1 MSSLHGGNQLGN
13 RIFEILGVAA
23 IAKRLH
29 RRPSFLLQSDS
40 FNQPV
45 IRQLW
50 KTLHYFPNVLDG
62 FFLESESLGLN
73 ISSLP
78 RVNLKAQPSTYINFS
93 RFDGLEKERIV
104 VIDAAFLQN
113 IQYLNDLG
121 WEEVAFRLGF
131 TEETLELTKL
141 ILPDDF
147 RKRKKRICVHWRRK
161 DFGSYAAKSSYIVKA
176 LNVIIKQEAVSNFG
190 ITIFSDDAKNLK
202 ADVRTEEFKHFANS
216 TWLPIDDHPIHF
228 VWSFLSH
235 QCTHILLTNIQSTF
249 GYLGAYLAGNR
260 SIVYF
265 NPALHWKHKMPT
277 PKEWIQLVV

>member
-13 RIFEILGVAA
+13 RVFEILGVAA

-62 FFLESESLGLN
+62 FFLESESLRLN

-113 IQYLNDLG
+113 LCSL
-121 WEEVAFRLGF
+121 
-131 TEETLELTKL
+131 
-141 ILPDDF
+141 
-147 RKRKKRICVHWRRK
+147 RRK
-161 DFGSYAAKSSYIVKA
+161 DFGSYAAKSSYIVEA

-202 ADVRTEEFKHFANS
+202 AYVRTEEFKPFANS